1 MSWKTVIRVS
11 VYGYNQY
18 SAADSEY
25 NLFFYGFF
33 EIFCKKSNHCCF
45 EGKNHLCLAEKFL
58 CIIVDAAGKRIPEF
72 IQKEGKKMDKQ
83 TFVLEIVKH
92 YICNRI
98 TELKTSEEEV
108 FDDKFCASL
117 HHIACKTCKVYDRI
131 TTHVRVHE
139 KSPDGECHMHCP
151 AK

>member
-1 MSWKTVIRVS
+1 MQR
-11 VYGYNQY
+11 
-18 SAADSEY
+18 
-25 NLFFYGFF
+25 
-33 EIFCKKSNHCCF
+33 
-45 EGKNHLCLAEKFL
+45 EKESRNSSR
-58 CIIVDAAGKRIPEF
+58 KRGE
-72 IQKEGKKMDKQ
+72 KMDKQ

-98 TELKTSEEEV
+98 TELKTPEEEV

-151 AK
+151 TK